1 MMHDMLDI
9 PIQFKEKK
17 LVLQKGLAWETGPDY
32 LLVGIEQQKS
42 QGCTN
47 HHHDGEQKYGQ

>member
-1 MMHDMLDI
+1 MHDMLDI